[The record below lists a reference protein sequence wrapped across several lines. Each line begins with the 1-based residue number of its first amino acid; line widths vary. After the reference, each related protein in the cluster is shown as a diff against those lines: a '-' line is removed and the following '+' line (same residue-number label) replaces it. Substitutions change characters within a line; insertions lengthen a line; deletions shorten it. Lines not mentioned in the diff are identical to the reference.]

1 MDVRGGGDA
10 DIDLPVSEQIKFVY
24 RVGIHRVGHR
34 HDNPVVADELK
45 RQEVEARSHILRDE
59 RQSLLLRTH
68 LYERDGLKVQL
79 RAESLREVVLRQISL
94 FYQDLPEAEVRDLL
108 LRERGVKIFLRYHA
122 GVEQKLSE
130 PYDLYLLAGHCAAP
144 LLVKADIR
152 HVEHFGGAGR
162 DVQDIGDGDE
172 GHLRLYMF

>member
-1 MDVRGGGDA
+1 M
-10 DIDLPVSEQIKFVY
+10 
-24 RVGIHRVGHR
+24 
-34 HDNPVVADELK
+34 
-45 RQEVEARSHILRDE
+45 
-59 RQSLLLRTH
+59 
-68 LYERDGLKVQL
+68 
-79 RAESLREVVLRQISL
+79 
-94 FYQDLPEAEVRDLL
+94 RDLL

-130 PYDLYLLAGHCAAP
+130 PDDLYLLAGHSAAP

-152 HVEHFGGAGR
+152 HVEHFGGAGW